1 MFVLLPPEW
10 TSLSLPL
17 SICLSLSLSVAPSL
31 GCCLIIITMA
41 AFVLMMMM
49 MMPYS
54 QRFDIM
60 IMSTLIMMMR

>member
-1 MFVLLPPEW
+1 MFVLLPPGW

-17 SICLSLSLSVAPSL
+17 SIYLSLPVPPSL

>member
-17 SICLSLSLSVAPSL
+17 SIYLSLRVPLSL

-41 AFVLMMMM
+41 AFVLMMM